1 MKNPRR
7 RCVEWFVTLTVVA
20 AVNGRNQSAV
30 ELFRLS
36 ADGVVDFTGRR
47 RRRRRRR
54 SENQQQ
60 QQQQQKKKN
69 NNNKK

>member
-47 RRRRRRR
+47 RRRR

-60 QQQQQKKKN
+60 QQQ
-69 NNNKK
+69 

>member
-47 RRRRRRR
+47 RRRR

-60 QQQQQKKKN
+60 QQQQKKK
-69 NNNKK
+69 